1 MAEKR
6 IKGVIVPRHDTAIN
20 WAKATNFVPNDGE
33 LIIFSADDST
43 VISSGYDL
51 SGLVNAEG
59 TITAT
64 NANGSTGT
72 FIPEP
77 SIKTRFKFGDGKTNV
92 NLLPFVETNGSSSN
106 ESKMRVTKRNNS
118 IIELLNIKAIEDVA
132 VIHTTAPAGTV
143 VNFYNK
149 NLIDPS
155 SSGLGATGHYAY
167 SGAINFNSLEV
178 PNWCTPSTTTQSE
191 FTYSTSKERGV
202 SFIELTTSSLAPT
215 SGVLKL
221 TFTTLQID
229 FKATVKKS
237 TRYRFFID
245 AEAKEDEIGEYNYK
259 IYNAWLVEV
268 PSEGISSTVDENGN
282 VNTSNISYPYS
293 LVILDNSLFNNSY
306 ELSVSYNTECIV
318 NSEYNSESEFPL
330 SGQAVKEAL
339 KTANFMPMIGA
350 VSKTDTSYTIGNP
363 TKSLQLSFADLTLS
377 SSSGD
382 ISFNGNL
389 ASNIQAPINNTDA
402 ANKQYVDN
410 LIQNLIQVGTQ
421 SDFASLDP
429 SSVTAPKFFVII

>member
-1 MAEKR
+1 MARKPTRIQLKR
-6 IKGVIVPRHDTAIN
+6 DIEAN
-20 WAKATNFVPNDGE
+20 WKKATGFIPLRGEVVIYESDETHTTPRLKVGDGE
-33 LIIFSADDST
+33 
-43 VISSGYDL
+43 
-51 SGLVNAEG
+51 
-59 TITAT
+59 T
-64 NANGSTGT
+64 NIN
-72 FIPEP
+72 
-77 SIKTRFKFGDGKTNV
+77 N
-92 NLLPFVETNGSSSN
+92 LPFVETNGSSSD
-106 ESKMRVTKRNNS
+106 ESKMRVTKRNDS

-143 VNFYNK
+143 VNFYNE

-167 SGAINFNSLEV
+167 SGAINFNSLEM
-178 PNWCTPSTTTQSE
+178 PSWCTASTTQSE
-191 FTYSTSKERGV
+191 FTYSTSTERGV
-202 SFIELTTSSLAPT
+202 SFVELTTSSLAPT
-215 SGVLKL
+215 SGVL
-221 TFTTLQID
+221 TLNFITIQIE

-237 TRYRFFID
+237 TTYRFFID
-245 AEAKEDEIGEYNYK
+245 AEAKEDVMGEYDYK

-268 PSEGISSTVDENGN
+268 PSKGISSTVDGNGN

-293 LVILDNSLFNNSY
+293 LVTLDSSLFNNSY

-339 KTANFMPMIGA
+339 KTANFMPMIGF
-350 VSKTDTSYTIGNP
+350 VSKTGSGYTIDNP
-363 TKSLQLSFADLTLS
+363 TKSLQLYFANLTLS
-377 SSSGD
+377 SGTGD

-410 LIQNLIQVGTQ
+410 LIQVGTQ

-429 SSVTAPKFFVII
+429 SSATAPKFFVII